1 MLEAAEGIL
10 KWIGAAAGLGT
21 LAIAL
26 AAMARSFR
34 RTRGR
39 TEGRAGVILRLPLLM
54 AASIAFLA
62 AGAWLWKPIP
72 LRPSDPVLI
81 VGGCFLYLWGL
92 RALGPMFSPSSGFGV
107 ALFAGHRL
115 ITAGPYALVRHPMY
129 LGVMLAAWG
138 SLLLFRTW
146 AVLGFAI
153 MMFGLVFRARREERV
168 LADEFGD
175 AWRAY
180 AARVPA
186 WLPRRKTGS

>member
-1 MLEAAEGIL
+1 
-10 KWIGAAAGLGT
+10 
-21 LAIAL
+21 
-26 AAMARSFR
+26 
-34 RTRGR
+34 
-39 TEGRAGVILRLPLLM
+39 
-54 AASIAFLA
+54 
-62 AGAWLWKPIP
+62 
-72 LRPSDPVLI
+72 
-81 VGGCFLYLWGL
+81 
-92 RALGPMFSPSSGFGV
+92 
-107 ALFAGHRL
+107 
-115 ITAGPYALVRHPMY
+115 
-129 LGVMLAAWG
+129 MLAAWG